1 MQDRKR
7 NAPGQR
13 SKGRLLALFFLGSGL
28 LVLGIAALLVLPK
41 TSLPDSAA
49 SGSVVPLI
57 VKFTAPD
64 LSLDD
69 LEGQP
74 TSLSAYLGK
83 VVLVNNWATWCP
95 PCKAE
100 MPALQAFYEA
110 HKNQNFELIGIEA
123 GKSAS
128 EVSQFVEQYGLT
140 FPIWLDPDS
149 KSLDAF
155 HNQALPNSYVIDK
168 NGVVRLAW
176 SGAISLD
183 MLEKYVVPLLEE

>member
-1 MQDRKR
+1 MQ
-7 NAPGQR
+7 NSNTNIPEQQA
-13 SKGRLLALFFLGSGL
+13 KGKLLALFFLGSGL

-41 TSLPDSAA
+41 TALPDSAA
-49 SGSVVPLI
+49 DGSVVPLA
-57 VKFTAPD
+57 VKFTAPEV
-64 LSLDD
+64 SLND

-74 TSLSAYLGK
+74 ASLAAYLGK

-123 GKSAS
+123 GEPAS
-128 EVSQFVEQYGLT
+128 EVSLFVKQYRLT

-176 SGAISLD
+176 SGAISRD

>member
-1 MQDRKR
+1 MQNRKSH
-7 NAPGQR
+7 ALGQQ
-13 SKGRLLALFFLGSGL
+13 SKSKLLALFFLGSGL

-41 TSLPDSAA
+41 TSFPDSAA
-49 SGSVVPLI
+49 SGSVIPLK
-57 VKFTAPD
+57 VNFNAPEVSLND
-64 LSLDD
+64 LG
-69 LEGQP
+69 GQQA
-74 TSLSAYLGK
+74 SLSMYLGK

-95 PCKAE
+95 PCKEE
-100 MPALQAFYEA
+100 MPALQAFYKA

-123 GKSAS
+123 GESAS
-128 EVSQFVEQYGLT
+128 EVSQFVKQYGLT

-176 SGAISLD
+176 SGAISQD